1 MDILERIGDTIVSVS
16 KDVSQKAK
24 DASGIAKLR
33 LDIKSK
39 ENFIREQYLEIG
51 KLYYEKHKGE
61 DVEEQVQ
68 FDRIEEA
75 QEAIEEMQ
83 QQILALKGARKC
95 PDCGAQAA
103 DTAEYCSVCGAKLSI
118 VVEDMPYEEV
128 KEDIGDLGV
137 TEEEKE
143 DC

>member
-68 FDRIEEA
+68 FDRIDEA
-75 QEAIEEMQ
+75 LEAIEEMQ
-83 QQILALKGARKC
+83 QQILVLKGARKC

-118 VVEDMPYEEV
+118 VVEDLPYEEV